1 MISEVDIETPGETQH
16 RVVEICASM
25 AVTIELGAYMA
36 MSLLLADN
44 IADDCT

>member
-25 AVTIELGAYMA
+25 AVTIETGAYMTI
-36 MSLLLADN
+36 SLLR
-44 IADDCT
+44 ADDIAEDCT